1 MNSVYVVYKNTD
13 YSCLTDKDYQE
24 TVASVLSEAATQKLE
39 VSRIIWEH
47 ASGDNNLT
55 EVWEPGVA

>member
-13 YSCLTDKDYQE
+13 RSWLTNEDFQE
-24 TVASVLSEAATQKLE
+24 TVASVLSESAKLKLE

-55 EVWEPGVA
+55 EVWETV